1 MGYAK
6 MGQKGTGIH
15 LRQFSRA
22 FIIDDGKQRLAF
34 ISVDCAMIGNG
45 LRKEVS
51 KVLNREN
58 AKCIQY
64 FDCETSREEI
74 ICGPWCR
81 LNDNI
86 AMVVTRVCLDIIHR
100 PDLSK

>member
-6 MGQKGTGIH
+6 LGQKGTGIH

-34 ISVDCAMIGNG
+34 VSVDCAMIGNG

-51 KVLNREN
+51 EVARK
-58 AKCIQY
+58 AY
-64 FDCETSREEI
+64 S
-74 ICGPWCR
+74 
-81 LNDNI
+81 
-86 AMVVTRVCLDIIHR
+86 
-100 PDLSK
+100 LSILKP